1 MEGDAFLVPRPVRL
15 LHGRGRPTDG
25 RAAGLRQEVWLPAPS
40 QAAGRPAD
48 GARPLRLLPHPRPRL
63 LADLARPRR
72 RFLLHQHD
80 VHRRVGARGQDAPLL
95 PVRDQGG
102 RHPLLLRGD
111 AAAGPRRGPFRRLH
125 GPGAARPRG
134 HAHAARDWDGA
145 AVGGADP
152 HPHAPPR
159 VRRAVPDGDRDLLA
173 DAVLH
178 LLHADGDVHGLA
190 HARAAALRRAHRHRL
205 PARHGLLVR
214 DAAARRKVRADRDGH
229 HRPVVQLWRHLPLV
243 PLDDRHLLLRH
254 QERRRRVRPPRGAAR
269 ALHRDGP
276 PDLQPGRAAQPA
288 DRKDQR
294 RLRKDQG
301 VVAPLLQLPAGAH
314 PHRVRD
320 HRPGPLLHP
329 RRPLAALAAHL
340 HAAGRAARAGPDHR
354 PARGAADGA
363 RGERAPRG
371 GARGD
376 RGGAGDAGGVDAAA
390 RGARP
395 GGGGKLVGG
404 GEASPGDGVLSSG
417 FRGPWATDLQR

>member
-1 MEGDAFLVPRPVRL
+1 VRVGDRRPHRLQVAVGRGPPPLQVARLRLRHLVAAHGALALVHARDRRLCVRRDVLLHRLAVGMEGDAFLVPRPVRL

-159 VRRAVPDGDRDLLA
+159 VDEAVDSFHD
-173 DAVLH
+173 
-178 LLHADGDVHGLA
+178 
-190 HARAAALRRAHRHRL
+190 
-205 PARHGLLVR
+205 
-214 DAAARRKVRADRDGH
+214 
-229 HRPVVQLWRHLPLV
+229 
-243 PLDDRHLLLRH
+243 
-254 QERRRRVRPPRGAAR
+254 E
-269 ALHRDGP
+269 
-276 PDLQPGRAAQPA
+276 
-288 DRKDQR
+288 
-294 RLRKDQG
+294 
-301 VVAPLLQLPAGAH
+301 
-314 PHRVRD
+314 
-320 HRPGPLLHP
+320 
-329 RRPLAALAAHL
+329 
-340 HAAGRAARAGPDHR
+340 
-354 PARGAADGA
+354 
-363 RGERAPRG
+363 
-371 GARGD
+371 
-376 RGGAGDAGGVDAAA
+376 
-390 RGARP
+390 
-395 GGGGKLVGG
+395 
-404 GEASPGDGVLSSG
+404 
-417 FRGPWATDLQR
+417 